1 MCLVGRQLARTTFS
15 TPRGTYVA
23 ARWRHGVVGAG
34 GVSPLDRLQE
44 VLGERRLRRVVAG
57 RVAVEA
63 VAAFRALGDAE
74 GLEDAVVVERL
85 CGHRPVT
92 IE

>member
-1 MCLVGRQLARTTFS
+1 MM
-15 TPRGTYVA
+15 A
-23 ARWRHGVVGAG
+23 ARCVVIVAGARRS
-34 GVSPLDRLQE
+34 SPLDRLQE

-57 RVAVEA
+57 GVAVEA
-63 VAAFRALGDAE
+63 IAAFRALGDAE

>member
-1 MCLVGRQLARTTFS
+1 M
-15 TPRGTYVA
+15 A
-23 ARWRHGVVGAG
+23 ARCVVIVAGARRG

-63 VAAFRALGDAE
+63 VRALGPLDDAE
-74 GLEDAVVVERL
+74 GLEDAVVVKRL
-85 CGHRPVT
+85 WTPTVHTDR
-92 IE
+92 

>member
-1 MCLVGRQLARTTFS
+1 MM
-15 TPRGTYVA
+15 A
-23 ARWRHGVVGAG
+23 ARCVVIVAGARCG

-57 RVAVEA
+57 GVAVEA
-63 VAAFRALGDAE
+63 VRALRALGDAE
-74 GLEDAVVVERL
+74 GLEHAVVVKRL